1 MSTDHPGDEPK
12 LHVDSDWKA
21 EVQAERELLAEKE
34 VQKQDES
41 PQADPSQPGE
51 LPPANFKG
59 LVGIL
64 ASQAIMGLGSM
75 KDPES
80 GGVVVDL
87 VGAKFAIDLLAVL
100 EEKTKGNLEQE
111 EESELKQI
119 LTELQSRFVQIAQ
132 LVAAQAQGGM
142 QPPSPDG
149 SPLPS
154 LEIPGQ

>member
-1 MSTDHPGDEPK
+1 MSTDDQPK
-12 LHVDSDWKA
+12 LQIDGDWKA
-21 EVQAERELLAEKE
+21 EAQAEKE
-34 VQKQDES
+34 RLAAKEAEARVEGPTDD
-41 PQADPSQPGE
+41 AAGPGE

-75 KDPES
+75 KDPET

-100 EEKTKGNLEQE
+100 EEKTKGNLEEQE
-111 EESELKQI
+111 AMELKQI

-132 LVAAQAQGGM
+132 LVAAQAQGGAA
-142 QPPSPDG
+142 PSPGGDV
-149 SPLPS
+149 PPT
-154 LEIPGQ
+154 LEIPGL